1 MRSLQTVRLA
11 PSNGELMSRELKARQ
26 TFSVVRVDPA
36 DGLPASVRQAGGR
49 AEEKYVEFFTARI
62 RNPNTRAA
70 YLHAVKR
77 FFAWTESASLPLT
90 HIRPFHV
97 AAYVEQLA
105 SEQAA
110 PTVKQHLA
118 AIRQLFDYLVVGQV
132 TETNAASA
140 VRGPSYF
147 VKVGKTPVLE
157 EGEARHLIDSIDT
170 ASVVGLRDRAIIG
183 LMVYT
188 FARIGA
194 VVAMSVDDYFPQGK
208 RWWVRLHEKGGKLH
222 DVPAHHRLE
231 EYLDAYIEAAGILD
245 ERRAPLFRTTRGTT
259 RLLTTNRLSRQ
270 DAYRMIQR
278 RSNDADLQ
286 TAVGCHSFRA
296 TGITNYLLNGGT
308 LEKAQKIANHESA
321 RTTKLYD
328 RRDDR
333 LTLDEVER
341 ITI

>member
-1 MRSLQTVRLA
+1 MNRK
-11 PSNGELMSRELKARQ
+11 LKARQ
-26 TFSVVRVDPA
+26 ALSVARVDPA
-36 DGLPASVRQAGGR
+36 SALPAVVSRAGGR

-62 RNPNTRAA
+62 RNVNTRTA
-70 YLHAVKR
+70 YLYAVNQ
-77 FFAWTESASLPLT
+77 FFAWTESASLPLSL
-90 HIRPFHV
+90 IRPFHV
-97 AAYVEQLA
+97 AAYIEQLA

-132 TETNAASA
+132 AETNAAAA
-140 VRGPSYF
+140 VRGPSYS

-157 EGEARHLIDSIDT
+157 EDEARLLLDSIVT
-170 ASVVGLRDRAIIG
+170 TSVVGLRDRAVIA
-183 LMVYT
+183 LMTYS
-188 FARIGA
+188 FARVGA
-194 VVAMSVDDYFPQGK
+194 LVSMNVDDYFPQGK

-222 DVPAHHRLE
+222 SVPVHHKLE
-231 EYLDAYIEAAGILD
+231 EYLDAYLEAAGIGD
-245 ERRAPLFRTTRGTT
+245 DKRGPLFRTTRGTT
-259 RLLTTNRLSRQ
+259 RQLTATRLSRQ

-278 RSNDADLQ
+278 RAAGAKLE
-286 TAVGCHSFRA
+286 TAIGCHTFRA